1 METELQV
8 TLIGEVISSYGFP
21 IVSSGLL
28 LYLVYFIW
36 KFITETVE
44 PQIEEIHMT
53 SISLI
58 DKVRML
64 DNDLIRLQQKLDT
77 VIELREAEH
86 VQRSMDVI
94 GRVDVIDDSNYPKP
108 T

>member
-1 METELQV
+1 MDPAQIGD
-8 TLIGEVISSYGFP
+8 LIGQYGFP

-28 LYLVYFIW
+28 LYLVYYIW
-36 KFITETVE
+36 RFITDEVE
-44 PQIEEIHMT
+44 PMIEEIHMT
-53 SISLI
+53 TIALI

-86 VQRSMDVI
+86 VKRSFDI
-94 GRVDVIDDSNYPKP
+94 ISDSDYNSSKRK
-108 T
+108 

>member
-1 METELQV
+1 MDPVQ
-8 TLIGEVISSYGFP
+8 IGELVGTYGFP

-28 LYLVYFIW
+28 LYLVYYIW
-36 KFITETVE
+36 KFITE
-44 PQIEEIHMT
+44 QIEPLIEEMHMT
-53 SISLI
+53 TISLI

-86 VQRSMDVI
+86 VKRSFDI
-94 GRVDVIDDSNYPKP
+94 ISDSDYGSSKRN
-108 T
+108 

>member
-1 METELQV
+1 MDPTEIGD
-8 TLIGEVISSYGFP
+8 LIGQYGFP

-28 LYLVYFIW
+28 LYLVYYIW
-36 KFITETVE
+36 RFITDEVE
-44 PQIEEIHMT
+44 PMIEEIHMT
-53 SISLI
+53 TIALI

-86 VQRSMDVI
+86 VKRSFDI
-94 GRVDVIDDSNYPKP
+94 ISDSDYNSSKRK
-108 T
+108 